1 MGGKLEPAIQ
11 TCHTG
16 QRIPFFHSSQ
26 LTITW
31 IFTIELNTDCIC
43 LGHLANN
50 AGHYK
55 KLLPA

>member
-1 MGGKLEPAIQ
+1 MSCTLEPAIQ
-11 TCHTG
+11 TCDWSADTL
-16 QRIPFFHSSQ
+16 FHSYQ

-31 IFTIELNTDCIC
+31 MSTIKLNTDCIC

-50 AGHYK
+50 ARHYK